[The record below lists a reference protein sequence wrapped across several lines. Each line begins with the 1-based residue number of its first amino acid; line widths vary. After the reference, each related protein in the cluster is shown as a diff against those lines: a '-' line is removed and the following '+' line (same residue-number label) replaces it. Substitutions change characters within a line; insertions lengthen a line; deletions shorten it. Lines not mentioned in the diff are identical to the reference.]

1 MLQSHFHGS
10 RCFYLTLTFL
20 LSLLIGS
27 SAQGNVT
34 FRKTF
39 GDTRYDSGSA
49 VQQTTDGGYIL
60 FGLTTNDS
68 SYNYDLYLI
77 KTDYQGEKEW
87 ERKYG
92 DQSFQFGNS
101 VQQVTDGG
109 YILCGA
115 DDGIGQDSMT
125 LIRTD
130 ASGHLLWQKK
140 YRMSAHR
147 SNGRFVRQTTDGGF
161 VATGYSGD
169 SFVEDVYIIKT
180 DANGTL
186 EWSKTYGGPGRDYGV
201 CIQQTP
207 DNGYIV
213 LGETNSHGYGG
224 VDMYVLRMN
233 SVGDTLW
240 TRTYGTQD
248 HESGFSLDLT
258 DDGGFI
264 GLGTNSNRVSDLYMV
279 KADHFGNELWSK
291 EYGGESQDAGY
302 DVQQTTDGGYFL
314 AGRKHQGSNLPADMY
329 AVKTDHMGEVLWEN
343 VYPEGRISEAY
354 SAQQTSDG
362 GYIMLGTATYEVG
375 QGFSSDMYL
384 VKIDADGNTSGTID
398 PENKVAF
405 SICPNPVFQTARI
418 KFEEPIEGT
427 YTLFLYDTNG
437 RAVREET
444 GLLFQEIVFDRR
456 DLTAGIY
463 FFRLLSGD
471 KELGKG
477 KIIVL

>member
-1 MLQSHFHGS
+1 MVE
-10 RCFYLTLTFL
+10 
-20 LSLLIGS
+20 S
-27 SAQGNVT
+27 STQGTIT

-39 GDTRYDSGSA
+39 GDTRYDSGHS

-68 SYNYDLYLI
+68 SFNYDLYLI
-77 KTDYQGEKEW
+77 KTDYRGEKEW
-87 ERKYG
+87 ERKFG

-115 DDGIGQDSMT
+115 DDGIGQDSLT

-130 ASGHLLWQKK
+130 ASGNPLWQHK

-161 VATGYSGD
+161 VATGYTGG

-186 EWSKTYGGPGRDYGV
+186 EWSKTYGGSGRDYGV
-201 CIQQTP
+201 CIQQTS

-240 TRTYGTQD
+240 TRTYGTED

-258 DDGGFI
+258 DDGGFV
-264 GLGTNSNRVSDLYMV
+264 GLGTNNSRNGDLYLV
-279 KADHFGNELWSK
+279 KADEFGNELWSK
-291 EYGGESQDAGY
+291 EYGGEFQDAGY
-302 DVQQTTDGGYFL
+302 SIQQTTDGGYFL
-314 AGRKHQGSNLPADMY
+314 AGRKSQGMNLPVDMY
-329 AVKTDHMGEVLWEN
+329 VVKTDIVGEVLWEN
-343 VYPEGRISEAY
+343 VYPEGRISEAI

-362 GYIMLGTATYEVG
+362 GYVMLGSATYEDG
-375 QGFSSDMYL
+375 QDFVSDMYL
-384 VKIDADGNTSGTID
+384 VKIDADGSTTGIVD
-398 PENKVAF
+398 PKNEVTVT
-405 SICPNPVFQTARI
+405 ICPNPIFQTATI
-418 KFEEPIEGT
+418 KFNEPIEGT
-427 YTLFLYDTNG
+427 YTLILYDTNG
-437 RAVREET
+437 KELREET
-444 GLLFQEIVFDRR
+444 GMLFQEIRFDRR
-456 DLTAGIY
+456 DLVAGMY
-463 FFRLLSGD
+463 FLKILFGE
-471 KELGKG
+471 KEIGKV